1 MIVQST
7 IEAYCLMFKKMKRSF
22 VKGCHAPHKVV
33 LLLSVQYLIEN
44 GWITENR
51 VYLDR
56 ALVDVFEQ
64 HWRLYVDNGTKCLSV
79 QVGDELLLTP
89 QRIYPFSCTI
99 NNPFY
104 FMSNEP
110 FWRLVKSAEW
120 KEMKAY
126 SWTSLRKCYQYAE
139 IDQELFEL
147 MQDNQAAAQL
157 KKCLLEML

>member
-1 MIVQST
+1 MIAQST

-22 VKGCHAPHKVV
+22 VKGCRAPHKVV

-44 GWITENR
+44 GWITENK
-51 VYLDR
+51 VYLDHS
-56 ALVDVFEQ
+56 LVDAFDQ
-64 HWRLYVDNGTKCLSV
+64 HWRKYVDNGAKCLGV

-89 QRIYPFSCTI
+89 QRVYPFSCTI

-126 SWTSLRKCYQYAE
+126 SLSSLRKCYQYAE